1 MLVSRRDFAIGCATA
16 FALGMLAACS
26 NSRGRGG
33 TQPSA
38 SAPPSNQQEGAPC
51 PADMEHL
58 DQILAIG
65 DGHSLP
71 EDAQVSSVAPAT
83 NFAKEFPGGWGYII
97 SFIATDAAIRK
108 YEGYS
113 GEGVGVWVGVL
124 RRGDGSFL
132 WENSCR
138 QTKPL
143 WKRAIAVKCTTGL
156 SASVR
161 RADPVDQPEQTAPH
175 HPGDPRGGRV
185 AAGDADL
192 PAP

>member
-108 YEGYS
+108 YVTKYS
-113 GEGVGVWVGVL
+113 YA
-124 RRGDGSFL
+124 
-132 WENSCR
+132 
-138 QTKPL
+138 P
-143 WKRAIAVKCTTGL
+143 
-156 SASVR
+156 ASHIEEYPTV
-161 RADPVDQPEQTAPH
+161 ESE
-175 HPGDPRGGRV
+175 RGGV
-185 AAGDADL
+185 EDVDLDNIASPWATAFGDATL
-192 PAP
+192 ILERPLGRGWLVIRGSSR

>member
-1 MLVSRRDFAIGCATA
+1 MLASRRGFAIGCATA

-38 SAPPSNQQEGAPC
+38 SAPPSNQQEGAPY

-108 YEGYS
+108 YVSKYS
-113 GEGVGVWVGVL
+113 YA
-124 RRGDGSFL
+124 
-132 WENSCR
+132 
-138 QTKPL
+138 P
-143 WKRAIAVKCTTGL
+143 
-156 SASVR
+156 ASHIEEYPTV
-161 RADPVDQPEQTAPH
+161 ESE
-175 HPGDPRGGRV
+175 RGGV
-185 AAGDADL
+185 EDVDLDNITSPWATAFGDATL
-192 PAP
+192 ILERPLGRGWLVIRGSSR

>member
-16 FALGMLAACS
+16 FALGMLVACS

-38 SAPPSNQQEGAPC
+38 SAPPGNQQEGAPC

-108 YEGYS
+108 YVSKYS
-113 GEGVGVWVGVL
+113 YA
-124 RRGDGSFL
+124 
-132 WENSCR
+132 
-138 QTKPL
+138 P
-143 WKRAIAVKCTTGL
+143 
-156 SASVR
+156 ASHIEEYPTV
-161 RADPVDQPEQTAPH
+161 ESE
-175 HPGDPRGGRV
+175 RGGV
-185 AAGDADL
+185 EDVDLDNITSPWATAFGDATL
-192 PAP
+192 ILERPLGRGWLVIRGSSR

>member
-38 SAPPSNQQEGAPC
+38 SAPPGNQQEGAPC

-108 YEGYS
+108 YVSKYS
-113 GEGVGVWVGVL
+113 YA
-124 RRGDGSFL
+124 
-132 WENSCR
+132 
-138 QTKPL
+138 P
-143 WKRAIAVKCTTGL
+143 
-156 SASVR
+156 ASHIEEYPTV
-161 RADPVDQPEQTAPH
+161 ESE
-175 HPGDPRGGRV
+175 RGGV
-185 AAGDADL
+185 EDVDLDNITSPWATAFGDATL
-192 PAP
+192 ILERPLGRGWLVIRGSSR